1 MPVSTRAAADR
12 SGAARRRLFG
22 LVLALTVAALGGCAS
37 LTYTDVMHQVDQDL
51 AAQHPQAALKSL
63 DKLSG
68 AGDRTLYLL
77 NKAMV
82 QRMAGDYA
90 GSVQSFEQV
99 KPVMAYLEAT
109 SVSET
114 AGALTLSEGLRSY
127 TPPLYERLLAHVYEG
142 LDYLQLGQTDA
153 ARVEVLQIDDLLK
166 RLYPNADAA
175 PNGGDA
181 FPRYFSG
188 LVYESRGEY
197 SDAMIAYRQAYQAYK
212 AGGVSDAAMPSDLK
226 QSLCRFADYLG
237 LKDERD
243 RYAKTFG
250 LESWPPVQT
259 DDPQGQVVFI
269 FSDGLG
275 PGKDSKGAYL
285 QNPLNGRF
293 YNLTLPVLQR
303 REPGVGAAEI
313 SVAGRDVRSQR
324 VANIAADASRQL
336 EADKPKLLAD
346 EFARNVTRELAA
358 NAADRKGQGLGTLL
372 SFVGA
377 VLDQADTRIWGTL
390 PDNIQL
396 ARLRLAPGTYD
407 MTVQLEGGAGRIGSK
422 VLKDVAVQ
430 AGQTTFTA
438 LQWVSYH

>member
-1 MPVSTRAAADR
+1 MPAYTRAAADR
-12 SGAARRRLFG
+12 SGAARKRLRG
-22 LVLALTVAALGGCAS
+22 SAYALTVLALTGCAS
-37 LTYTDVMHQVDQDL
+37 LTYKDVMQQVDQDM

-68 AGDRTLYLL
+68 TGDRTLYLL

-90 GSVQSFEQV
+90 GSVQTFEQV
-99 KPVMAYLEAT
+99 KPLMTYLEAT

-114 AGALTLSEGLRSY
+114 AAALTLSENLRSY
-127 TPPLYERLLAHVYEG
+127 TPPLYERLLVHVYEG

-166 RLYPNADAA
+166 RLYPSAAAA

-188 LVYESRGEY
+188 LVFESRGEY

-212 AGGVSDAAMPSDLK
+212 AAGMPDAAIPADLK

-243 RYAKTFG
+243 RYAKAFG
-250 LESWPPVQT
+250 LENWAPLQS

-269 FSDGLG
+269 LSDGLG
-275 PGKDSKGAYL
+275 PEKDSKSAYL

-303 REPGVGAAEI
+303 REPGVSGADV
-313 SVAGRDVRSQR
+313 VAGAGNARSQR
-324 VANIAADASRQL
+324 VANIAADAIRQL
-336 EADKPKLLAD
+336 DADKPKLLAD
-346 EFARNVTRELAA
+346 EVARNVTRELAA

-377 VLDQADTRIWGTL
+377 VMDQADTRIWGTL

-396 ARLRLAPGTYD
+396 ARLRLAPGNYD
-407 MTVQLEGGAGRIGSK
+407 VTVQLEGGAGRLGTK
-422 VLKDVAVQ
+422 VLKDVAVH
-430 AGQTTFTA
+430 AGQMTFTA